1 MMMRKLAAQFNT
13 YLSRTKSPHLNQS
26 RNFSSSK
33 TTTKDDITT
42 IEEDAERKIGW
53 LLKLMF
59 AGTATFIGYQF
70 FPYMGD
76 NLVQQ
81 SVSLLQVKDPFF
93 KRTGASR
100 LARFAISDEKRMK
113 VVELGG
119 AQELVHMLEDA
130 KDENTR
136 IAALKALAA
145 LSYSDEAVGALH
157 NAGAISVIKSTPD
170 SPEEAEIKNYKS
182 SLLKRFQE
190 LRYDS

>member
-1 MMMRKLAAQFNT
+1 MMRKLAAQFNT

-33 TTTKDDITT
+33 TTTK
-42 IEEDAERKIGW
+42 
-53 LLKLMF
+53 
-59 AGTATFIGYQF
+59 
-70 FPYMGD
+70 GD

>member
-1 MMMRKLAAQFNT
+1 MIRNLAAQFYT
-13 YLSRTKSPHLNQS
+13 YLSRIKSPS
-26 RNFSSSK
+26 RNFLVSNK
-33 TTTKDDITT
+33 PKDELT

-53 LLKLMF
+53 LLKFFF
-59 AGTATFIGYQF
+59 AGTAVFVGSQF

-81 SVSLLQVKDPFF
+81 SISLLQVKDPFF

-100 LARFAISDEKRMK
+100 LTSFAVNDEKRMK

-119 AQELVHMLEDA
+119 AQELVSMLEA
-130 KDENTR
+130 AADEKTQV
-136 IAALKALAA
+136 AALKALAA
-145 LSYSDEAVGALH
+145 LSQSDEAVGALH
-157 NAGAISVIKSTPD
+157 HAGAVSVIKATPD
-170 SPEEAEIKNYKS
+170 SLEEAEIKNYKS